1 VEWIRFEVRVTMSV
15 LIYPCLVTG
24 RWSSLVTPVSSTN
37 KTDLYDIIEILLKV
51 ALSTITLTHIYV
63 VFFMRII
70 DMSMCKSGQIK
81 INIKWHKQWQ
91 NGQFYLKNI
100 NVSWSTGVGVDHKGG
115 HVLNFSKAEFLARK
129 QIKYF
134 VQYALKT
141 KYLIFSLFDSYENLH
156 SPYYS
161 VHS

>member
-1 VEWIRFEVRVTMSV
+1 MLL

-63 VFFMRII
+63 GFFMRII

-81 INIKWHKQWQ
+81 INIK
-91 NGQFYLKNI
+91 
-100 NVSWSTGVGVDHKGG
+100 
-115 HVLNFSKAEFLARK
+115 
-129 QIKYF
+129 
-134 VQYALKT
+134 
-141 KYLIFSLFDSYENLH
+141 
-156 SPYYS
+156 
-161 VHS
+161 